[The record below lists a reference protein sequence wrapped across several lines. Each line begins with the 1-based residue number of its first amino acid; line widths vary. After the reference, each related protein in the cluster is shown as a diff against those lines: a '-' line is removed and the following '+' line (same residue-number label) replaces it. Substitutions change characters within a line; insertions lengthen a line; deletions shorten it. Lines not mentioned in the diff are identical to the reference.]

1 MSNSDVICESGY
13 PKPLMNTTLAD
24 KDEII
29 RSVFL
34 HQTIYRCLA
43 ELDQLK
49 KGLNVLGMTD
59 EMTKHPDVFFDF
71 FTSINKKKLTAG
83 LYSYMHHS
91 NLYIFVDI
99 TDYVQKLFEPVEF
112 SGENTDEK
120 EASYMH
126 FTRLLNEAEGML
138 LLFCTW
144 FLTIS

>member
-1 MSNSDVICESGY
+1 MKDLLMSNSDVICESGY

-99 TDYVQKLFEPVEF
+99 TDYVQECLNLSNFLAKTLMRKKQVICI
-112 SGENTDEK
+112 
-120 EASYMH
+120 
-126 FTRLLNEAEGML
+126 LLD
-138 LLFCTW
+138 C
-144 FLTIS
+144 